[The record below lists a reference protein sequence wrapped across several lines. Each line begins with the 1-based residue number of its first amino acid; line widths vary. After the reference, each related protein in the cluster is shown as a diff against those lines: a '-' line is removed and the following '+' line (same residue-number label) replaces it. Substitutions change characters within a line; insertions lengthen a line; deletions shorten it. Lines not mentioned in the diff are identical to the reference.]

1 MKDTFNYKEAIQS
14 RVDNGDLSLDDEL
27 NFISSNATFQT
38 DSIEIVYD
46 KYGFYQDPT
55 INVETI
61 SVKEYLSR

>member
-1 MKDTFNYKEAIQS
+1 MKETFNYKEAIQS
-14 RVDNGDLSLDDEL
+14 RVDNGDLYLDDEL

-46 KYGFYQDPT
+46 KYGFYKDPS